1 MNVASRIDY
10 KSFSARVFVREQDV
24 HGLKKTNTYRD
35 DVAQD
40 LAGCVFDVGK

>member
-10 KSFSARVFVREQDV
+10 KSFSARVFVKEQDF
-24 HGLKKTNTYRD
+24 HELKKTNTYRD